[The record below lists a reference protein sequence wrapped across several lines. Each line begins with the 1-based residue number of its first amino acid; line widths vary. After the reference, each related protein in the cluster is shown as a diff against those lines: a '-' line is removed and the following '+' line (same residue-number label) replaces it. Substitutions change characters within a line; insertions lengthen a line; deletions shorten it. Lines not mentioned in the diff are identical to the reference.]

1 MAATAL
7 LTDVPAFLDFLC
19 LGGHIGPAGA
29 VGGVP
34 LAALRL
40 RPEAGHQFVAGVQLS
55 LVARADAEVAA
66 ALDPISARRPVQE
79 DCHSLHAE
87 RFYSTPPQIK
97 GDWEERDCVC
107 CCGGSHRVCNGAV
120 VAAAAHRGALADGR
134 LSAQRLAQQRQRL
147 VRLAALLPLADSY
160 LDLGVRPVL
169 LLQEV
174 LHRVLVNLHNLHQ
187 VVQAGDIFT
196 GSSGNF

>member
-1 MAATAL
+1 M

-19 LGGHIGPAGA
+19 LGGHTGPAGA

-87 RFYSTPPQIK
+87 RYNLNPPHMYVA
-97 GDWEERDCVC
+97 VC
-107 CCGGSHRVCNGAV
+107 PGSHRVCHGAV
-120 VAAAAHRGALADGR
+120 VAAAAHGGALADGR
-134 LSAQRLAQQRQRL
+134 LPAQRLAQQRQRL
-147 VRLAALLPLADSY
+147 VRLAALIPLADSD

-169 LLQEV
+169 LLKEV
-174 LHRVLVNLHNLHQ
+174 LHRVLVDLQNLQQ
-187 VVQAGDIFT
+187 VVQASDIFT
-196 GSSGNF
+196 GSSGNS